1 MVADD
6 LKAKIKEQSKIY
18 YENNKEIIKQK
29 SKEYRNTHKE
39 EIAKHK
45 KDYRQQHH
53 EYIYEKI
60 PCDVCGKLTS
70 RDHMARHKRSQKCQP
85 YTSSEDP
92 KDNTTCCDRCGKSVP
107 KRYMWRHK
115 QTIDCKWFPATQL
128 NIPIEV
134 ASDMVAKLPDTL
146 TFEEKLKDIC
156 DQYKDG
162 YVTPVKEKKPWQ
174 IKNEQIRKQLFGDE
188 PIVWNI
194 CRKT

>member
-1 MVADD
+1 M
-6 LKAKIKEQSKIY
+6 
-18 YENNKEIIKQK
+18 
-29 SKEYRNTHKE
+29 T
-39 EIAKHK
+39 
-45 KDYRQQHH
+45 
-53 EYIYEKI
+53 
-60 PCDVCGKLTS
+60 
-70 RDHMARHKRSQKCQP
+70 RHKRSQKCQS

-128 NIPIEV
+128 NIPVEV

-174 IKNEQIRKQLFGDE
+174 IKNEQIKNNYSATSLSYGIYVVKPELLNMEQLKCLLPDVGHSKIFLLTYFK
-188 PIVWNI
+188 VNI
-194 CRKT
+194 FQ